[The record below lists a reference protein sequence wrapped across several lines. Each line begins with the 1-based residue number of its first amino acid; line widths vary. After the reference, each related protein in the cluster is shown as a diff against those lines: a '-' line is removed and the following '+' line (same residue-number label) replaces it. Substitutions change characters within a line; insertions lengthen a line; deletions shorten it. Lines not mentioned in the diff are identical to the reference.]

1 MMLDKLQTEADEV
14 HHDAN
19 DSTVALAKLV
29 TEIGP
34 DIAEISRRLG
44 QFKES
49 VRYRYKEKIVRRGFA
64 IKADLDYGALG
75 LQRVVMKLRVAA
87 AHGQHA
93 HEIFEAMS
101 EACYLVAYAGT
112 MPDQLYIV
120 HAGVPTEFTNEFR
133 HIMAKL
139 EEKGIFSSVELFV
152 CGSFRVAPM
161 RAECFNFDEG
171 VWDFDWSNPPP
182 VDDDAARGTVS
193 EKKRIDKVDL
203 LLLKEL
209 WRDGDRS
216 LREIHAAIEKAN
228 GIDIN
233 YKTLGWHYTNH
244 VVARHLIKDYSIAW
258 HRFTYSLSLDKVE
271 RIGKHSYLGVSLIV
285 KETNEQET
293 MMLRSSLNRLPF
305 LWSEGAGDAYY
316 SQLFFPLDT
325 VNAGLEYLTTL
336 LKPYGERAKI
346 FLLDQREMQSFTIAY
361 KLWDESKE
369 RWTFDDA
376 ATLARLESV
385 AFGIGKR
392 TAYP

>member
-1 MMLDKLQTEADEV
+1 LDKLDTEADEV

-19 DSTVALAKLV
+19 NSTVALAKLV

-49 VRYRYKEKIVRRGFA
+49 VRYRYKEKIVKRGFA

-75 LQRVVMKLRVAA
+75 LHRVVMKLRVAA
-87 AHGQHA
+87 AHSQHV

-101 EACYLVAYAGT
+101 EICYVVAYAGT
-112 MPDQLYIV
+112 MPDQRYIV
-120 HAGVPTEFTNEFR
+120 HAAVPAEFTNKFR
-133 HIMAKL
+133 HVMAKL
-139 EEKGIFSSVELFV
+139 EEKGIFSSVELSV
-152 CGSFRVAPM
+152 CDWFRVAPM

-171 VWDFDWSNPPP
+171 VWDFDWSKPPP
-182 VDDDAARGTVS
+182 VDDDAARGTIS
-193 EKKRIDKVDL
+193 EKKPVDKIDL

-209 WRDGDRS
+209 WRNGDRS
-216 LREIHAAIEKAN
+216 LTEIHAAIRKAN

-244 VVARHLIKDYSIAW
+244 VVGRHLIRDYSIAW
-258 HRFTYSLSLDKVE
+258 HRFTYSLALDKVE
-271 RIGKHSYLGVSLIV
+271 RTGKHSYLGVSLIV
-285 KETNEQET
+285 KATNAQDT

-305 LWSEGAGDAYY
+305 LWSEAAGEAYY

-325 VNAGLEYLTTL
+325 VNEGLEYLTTL
-336 LKPYGERAKI
+336 LKPYGERAEI

-361 KLWDESKE
+361 KLWDEPNG
-369 RWTFDDA
+369 RWTFDTA
-376 ATLARLESV
+376 SILARLERAAV
-385 AFGIGKR
+385 EIGKR
-392 TAYP
+392 TYP